1 MKPSQGE
8 ERRKNEERK
17 RGRKRKGG
25 ATLFCLI
32 VMPV

>member
-1 MKPSQGE
+1 MKPPQGE

>member
-1 MKPSQGE
+1 MKPPQGE

-32 VMPV
+32 VMSV